1 MRFIRF
7 LLCISLLYLVGCEAA
22 NLMSAPVASES
33 PAAPVAPA
41 APESPAAPG
50 PAPESPA
57 APADLPTVD
66 NVVIEILAGVESAP
80 AASIVALPPVEGI
93 IRQQQVSLGGT
104 VVTAAFPG
112 GFSYRWDAT
121 YQRHVWSRTQAT
133 AAISSDFLSRGGS
146 VIVSYSLDRGSTW
159 VNALGGSSIVHFYPV
174 ARWGVRDGSGYV
186 QIDLE
191 RSRVLSNSALSAFP
205 ISSYVGG
212 NIFLHG
218 HACTTTEDYH
228 NDRWP
233 TDVPHHPTLHLT
245 EGAAKATVDATITA
259 GVVTAVGN
267 IVHRSGTF
275 SDADDVTYTW
285 GRFWDEPQRGT
296 GAAFSFTVSSGE
308 VSAVSVDLGGSGYRK
323 PCNPKMCILPCTD
336 LSDQPVFTPA
346 AGYEDKTQAGY
357 WLTAAMRNDLR
368 FYGSDRLLVRFA
380 IISR

>member
-22 NLMSAPVASES
+22 NLMSAPAAPES

-41 APESPAAPG
+41 APESPAAPE

-57 APADLPTVD
+57 APADLPTVVD
-66 NVVIEILAGVESAP
+66 NVVIEILAGGTSAP

-93 IRQQQVSLGGT
+93 RQQQVSLGGT
-104 VVTAAFPG
+104 AVTAAFPG

-121 YQRHVWSRTQAT
+121 YRRHVWSRTQAT

-191 RSRVLSNSALSAFP
+191 RSYALVNSAMSTFP
-205 ISSYVGG
+205 VSSYVGG

-233 TDVPHHPTLHLT
+233 TDVPHHPTLHLV
-245 EGAAKATVDATITA
+245 EGAAKATADATISA

-267 IVHRSGTF
+267 IVHGSGTF

-285 GRFWDEPQRGT
+285 GDFGMSR
-296 GAAFSFTVSSGE
+296 
-308 VSAVSVDLGGSGYRK
+308 SAGRAR
-323 PCNPKMCILPCTD
+323 T
-336 LSDQPVFTPA
+336 F
-346 AGYEDKTQAGY
+346 
-357 WLTAAMRNDLR
+357 R
-368 FYGSDRLLVRFA
+368 
-380 IISR
+380 SR